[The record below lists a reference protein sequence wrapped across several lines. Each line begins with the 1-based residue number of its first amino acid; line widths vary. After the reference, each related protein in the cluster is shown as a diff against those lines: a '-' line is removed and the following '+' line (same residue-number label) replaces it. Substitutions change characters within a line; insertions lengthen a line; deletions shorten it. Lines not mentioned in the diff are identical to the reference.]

1 MGKEKGTDNKNSKS
15 LGKEKGTDNKNSKSL
30 RVKDL
35 LFLLSLAFWG
45 PRWERRRGFLLSSA
59 FVRVIFVVFGLL
71 GAQVGKEKG
80 TDWARRR
87 GQTGF
92 VIFVAAFW
100 GPRWARRRGQTT
112 KIANP

>member
-15 LGKEKGTDNKNSKSL
+15 Q

-45 PRWERRRGFLLSSA
+45 S
-59 FVRVIFVVFGLL
+59 
-71 GAQVGKEKG
+71 
-80 TDWARRR
+80 
-87 GQTGF
+87 
-92 VIFVAAFW
+92 
-100 GPRWARRRGQTT
+100 RWARRRGQIT

>member
-1 MGKEKGTDNKNSKS
+1 M
-15 LGKEKGTDNKNSKSL
+15 GKEKGTDNKNSKSL

-35 LFLLSLAFWG
+35 LFLF
-45 PRWERRRGFLLSSA
+45 F
-59 FVRVIFVVFGLL
+59 FGLL

-80 TDWARRR
+80 TDNKKTLRDLL
-87 GQTGF
+87 F
-92 VIFVAAFW
+92 LLSLAFW

>member
-15 LGKEKGTDNKNSKSL
+15 LTLDWGS

-45 PRWERRRGFLLSSA
+45 PRW
-59 FVRVIFVVFGLL
+59 
-71 GAQVGKEKG
+71 
-80 TDWARRR
+80 ARRR
-87 GQTGF
+87 GQT
-92 VIFVAAFW
+92 A
-100 GPRWARRRGQTT
+100 